1 MKTKK
6 HFAAALIALVVHF
19 AIVAAASE
27 PRQEAVSPQFAHAIP
42 NIAGKSLTSVVVS
55 FTPGAK
61 ATPHRHG
68 DAFVYAYVLSGA
80 VRSQIN
86 DEPAKVYQMGQDWYE
101 PPGSHHL
108 VTENVSTTESAKLLV
123 IFVANTGDALKI
135 PDQH

>member
-55 FTPGAK
+55 FASVKFRVGNIASVEYLL
-61 ATPHRHG
+61 RRCDDG
-68 DAFVYAYVLSGA
+68 QA
-80 VRSQIN
+80 V
-86 DEPAKVYQMGQDWYE
+86 
-101 PPGSHHL
+101 
-108 VTENVSTTESAKLLV
+108 
-123 IFVANTGDALKI
+123 
-135 PDQH
+135 